1 MQTVSD
7 IVVQALDT
15 NVPGA
20 QTVQLGQAAK
30 LLGCWVTVPTAQFW
44 HTAVFVDEHA

>member
-20 QTVQLGQAAK
+20 QMVQLGQAAK
-30 LLGCWVTVPTAQFW
+30 LLGCCVTVPAAQSR
-44 HTAVFVDEHA
+44 HTAFFVDEHA